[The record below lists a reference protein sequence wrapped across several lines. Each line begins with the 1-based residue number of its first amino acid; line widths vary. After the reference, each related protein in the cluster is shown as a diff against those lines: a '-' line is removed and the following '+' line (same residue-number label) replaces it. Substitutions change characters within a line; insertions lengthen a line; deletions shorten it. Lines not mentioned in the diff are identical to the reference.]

1 MTKPTLLI
9 LAAGIGSRYGGFKQI
24 DPLGPGGEISLDYAL
39 FDAWRAGFGRAVFV
53 IRPELE
59 APIREHFGDRLRGR
73 LETAFVFQAMD
84 DLPAGFAPPAE
95 RKKPWGTGHA
105 IRAARAVVREP
116 FAAINADDFYGPAA
130 YRVMAEFFR
139 TMPAPRAG
147 GAEPFA
153 MVGFPVRNT
162 LSPHGAVSRGI
173 CEVDAAGCLREVV
186 ERVKIEGDGG
196 TGARYQDAAGG
207 WQALPGS
214 AVASMNFWGFTPAL
228 FPHLDALFDDFLAAH
243 GQELK
248 AEFFIPAVVDTL
260 IKRGAATCQVLPTD
274 DRWFGMT
281 YPEDR
286 PEVQRN
292 IRALI
297 AAGTYPERLWE

>member
-1 MTKPTLLI
+1 MTRPTLLI

-39 FDAWRAGFGRAVFV
+39 FDAWRAGFGKAVFV

-59 APIREHFGDRLRGR
+59 APIREHFGDRLQGK

-84 DLPAGFAPPAE
+84 DLPAGFTPPPE

-105 IRAARAVVREP
+105 VRAARAVVKEP

-130 YRVMAEFFR
+130 YQAMAEFFR
-139 TMPAPRAG
+139 DAPASG
-147 GAEPFA
+147 GPHAFS

-173 CEVDAAGCLREVV
+173 CDVDAAGCLREVV
-186 ERVKIEGDGG
+186 ERVNIESDGRD
-196 TGARYQDAAGG
+196 GARYLDETGA
-207 WQALPGS
+207 WRALPGT

-228 FPHLDALFDDFLAAH
+228 FSDLDGMFDQFLAH
-243 GQELK
+243 SGQNLK
-248 AEFFIPAVVDTL
+248 AEFFIPSVVDAL
-260 IKRGAATCQVLPTD
+260 IKRGVATCRVLPTH

-286 PEVQRN
+286 PEVQQN

-297 AAGTYPERLWE
+297 AAGVYPERLWQET